1 MWAFLGRRILYMIP
15 TLVIISIIAFIIIQL
30 PPGDFVTAHIAQM
43 AASGDAVNVELAAA
57 LRRQYGLDQPM
68 HVQYYKWITGIF
80 QGNLGYSFEWNQ
92 PVRTLIGERL
102 FLTVIVSIAS
112 LLFSWIVAFPI
123 GIYSAVRQYSVLD
136 YVFTFI
142 GFLGVSVPG
151 FLIALVLMFFANKYL
166 GLSIGGLF
174 SPEFVN
180 ASWSLPRV
188 LDMLQHMVLPMII
201 IGMSSTTGLIRT
213 MRANLLDELSKPYV
227 ETARAKG
234 LNPVRLVLKY
244 PVRIALNPFISTVGF
259 TLPRIISGE
268 TIVSVVLSLPTI
280 GPLLLRSLLGQDMYL
295 AGSIILI
302 LATLTVIG
310 MLLSDILLAWLDPRV
325 RYE

>member
-1 MWAFLGRRILYMIP
+1 
-15 TLVIISIIAFIIIQL
+15 
-30 PPGDFVTAHIAQM
+30 
-43 AASGDAVNVELAAA
+43 